1 MNTISSEAFA
11 STITQEL
18 DKELISSSA
27 VGFMAD
33 ENLRAKFVGAKTV
46 KVPNIALQGL
56 GDYDRETGFIKGTI
70 SINNQAFTLQQDRA
84 RSFMIDR
91 EDLDETGIASL
102 AGEVMGEFIR
112 TRVVPETEAYTI
124 SKLASLSNEKGNI
137 SYYNGQNVTEVF
149 DTLRDEVVNKV
160 GFDEELVCFV
170 DSYAWKHLRLD
181 DSFARLL
188 NVSYSGEG
196 EVKTEIHQIDNVTI
210 IPMLPS
216 RMKTAYE
223 FYDGEENAAGGF
235 APMQNANSVLMLM
248 MPKRAV
254 SLVKKSEKIRVFTP
268 DQNLSADAYKFDYR
282 IYYDVF
288 VKDSFAST
296 IYSVVTPCL
305 DLYTTA
311 QETPVFSVGE
321 GAPTLSQAAIEDA
334 TCQWFY
340 AYNPDLSDATAIA
353 NSNSFEITL
362 PEKILIPNTYVYI
375 FIRVKKYNHIQDSV
389 AGCVTFAE

>member
-11 STITQEL
+11 STITEEL
-18 DKELISSSA
+18 DKELVSTSA

-137 SYYNGQNVTEVF
+137 SYYEGQNVADVF
-149 DTLRDEVVNKV
+149 ETLRDEVVNKV

-181 DSFARLL
+181 DAFARLI
-188 NVSYSGEG
+188 NTSYSGEG

-235 APMQNANSVLMLM
+235 APIQNANSVLMLM

-288 VKDSFAST
+288 VKDTFAST
-296 IYSVVTPCL
+296 IYSVVTPSL

-311 QETPVFSVGE
+311 QQTPVYSVAE
-321 GAPTLSQAAIEDA
+321 GAPTLYIDPIEEA
-334 TCQWFY
+334 SYQWFY
-340 AYNPDLSDATAIA
+340 AYETDLSDATAIP
-353 NSNSFEITL
+353 NSRSNEVQM
-362 PEKILIPNTYVYI
+362 PEKLMVPDTYVFI
-375 FIRVKKYNHIQDSV
+375 FVRVKKYNHIQDSV
-389 AGCVTFAE
+389 AGFVSFVE

>member
-137 SYYNGQNVTEVF
+137 SYYNGQNVSEVF
-149 DTLRDEVVNKV
+149 ETLRDEVVNKV

-170 DSYAWKHLRLD
+170 DS
-181 DSFARLL
+181 
-188 NVSYSGEG
+188 
-196 EVKTEIHQIDNVTI
+196 
-210 IPMLPS
+210 
-216 RMKTAYE
+216 
-223 FYDGEENAAGGF
+223 
-235 APMQNANSVLMLM
+235 
-248 MPKRAV
+248 
-254 SLVKKSEKIRVFTP
+254 
-268 DQNLSADAYKFDYR
+268 
-282 IYYDVF
+282 
-288 VKDSFAST
+288 
-296 IYSVVTPCL
+296 
-305 DLYTTA
+305 
-311 QETPVFSVGE
+311 
-321 GAPTLSQAAIEDA
+321 
-334 TCQWFY
+334 
-340 AYNPDLSDATAIA
+340 
-353 NSNSFEITL
+353 
-362 PEKILIPNTYVYI
+362 
-375 FIRVKKYNHIQDSV
+375 
-389 AGCVTFAE
+389 

>member
-18 DKELISSSA
+18 DKELVSASA

-124 SKLASLSNEKGNI
+124 SKLASLSNEYGNI
-137 SYYNGQNVTEVF
+137 SYYDGQDVTEVF
-149 DTLRDEVVNKV
+149 ETLRDEVVNKV

-223 FYDGEENAAGGF
+223 FYDGESNVAGGF

-288 VKDSFAST
+288 VKETFAST
-296 IYSVVTPCL
+296 VYSVVTPSL
-305 DLYTTA
+305 DLYTSA
-311 QETPVFSVGE
+311 QQTPTLSVAE
-321 GAPTLSQAAIEDA
+321 GAPTLSLDSIEEA
-334 TCQWFY
+334 SYQWFY
-340 AYNPDLSDATAIA
+340 AYEPDMSDAKAIP
-353 NSNSFEITL
+353 NSNSAQIYM
-362 PEKILIPNTYVYI
+362 PEKLMVPNSYVYI
-375 FIRVKKYNHIQDSV
+375 FVRVKKYNHIQDSV
-389 AGCVTFAE
+389 AGCVTFID